1 MTSQTGK
8 RLLLLMP
15 ATTYRAAAFLDAAH
29 RLGAEVVVGSDLPQI
44 LEAFSEGGTLTLDFD
59 QPEHAIEQVASVPA
73 FDAIIGVDEESVALA
88 ATLAAAFE
96 LPHNPL
102 AAVQATRNKAAAR
115 RIFRDAG
122 LPVPRFEV
130 IGVDDDP
137 EPAANRVGYPCV
149 VKPLVL
155 AASQGVIR
163 TDDAT
168 SLRTATRRVATL
180 LKTLAAK
187 KYGPAAQQLLIEA
200 FIPGEEVALE
210 GLLRRGRLEV
220 LALFDKP
227 DPLNG
232 PFFEETLYVTPS
244 RLAGSTQD
252 AISACAARAAQALGL
267 RDGPV
272 HAELRA
278 NREGP
283 WLLEVAAR
291 SIGGLCS
298 RALRFGTGFTLEE
311 VIIRHALGMTIPSL
325 EREPR
330 AAGVMMIPIPRAGTL
345 AAVRG
350 KKAAAAV
357 AGIEDVSILVR
368 RGQKVVPLP
377 EGSRYLGF
385 ILARGDTPSR
395 VETALRTAHRCLEF
409 EIAEAT

>member
-1 MTSQTGK
+1 
-8 RLLLLMP
+8 
-15 ATTYRAAAFLDAAH
+15 
-29 RLGAEVVVGSDLPQI
+29 
-44 LEAFSEGGTLTLDFD
+44 
-59 QPEHAIEQVASVPA
+59 
-73 FDAIIGVDEESVALA
+73 
-88 ATLAAAFE
+88 
-96 LPHNPL
+96 
-102 AAVQATRNKAAAR
+102 
-115 RIFRDAG
+115 
-122 LPVPRFEV
+122 
-130 IGVDDDP
+130 
-137 EPAANRVGYPCV
+137 
-149 VKPLVL
+149 
-155 AASQGVIR
+155 
-163 TDDAT
+163 
-168 SLRTATRRVATL
+168 VATL
-180 LKTLAAK
+180 VKRLAAK
-187 KYGPAAQQLLIEA
+187 RYGPAAQQLLIEA

-252 AISACAARAAQALGL
+252 AITVCAAGATRALGL

-272 HAELRA
+272 HAELRV

-298 RALRFGTGFTLEE
+298 RALRFSTGFTLEE

-325 EREPR
+325 EREQR
-330 AAGVMMIPIPRAGTL
+330 AAGVMMIPVPKAGTL
-345 AAVRG
+345 VAVRG
-350 KKAAAAV
+350 KKAAEAV
-357 AGIEDVSILVR
+357 AGVEDVSILVR
-368 RGQKVVPLP
+368 RGQTVVPLP

-409 EIAEAT
+409 EIAEPT